1 MKKQYEMKK
10 EAYLSPVLNVAY
22 LQATDLIC
30 TSGEKEIGVQWDEA
44 WDS

>member
-1 MKKQYEMKK
+1 MKKRKK
-10 EAYLSPVLNVAY
+10 VTILNVVY